1 MRDLLKD
8 ILLRPLKFIVLVLSF
23 LKHSLELND
32 PLNHTLEKEL
42 YMIRFLLFYASME
55 K

>member
-8 ILLRPLKFIVLVLSF
+8 ILFRPLKLIILVSSF
-23 LKHSLELND
+23 LKYSLELND

-42 YMIRFLLFYASME
+42 FMIRLLLFYASME